1 MPSKYWNQFKHGC
14 IRHTCDASDSL
25 KKLNRNDNHAGP
37 DNSFSITYSL
47 LLPENKNGGIR

>member
-14 IRHTCDASDSL
+14 IRHICDASDSL

-37 DNSFSITYSL
+37 DNSFSIMYSL